1 MLIEGERCEDGN
13 GSPVVGSGDDSDGY
27 HEMMKKYLSEK
38 DDDYDMRSAG
48 REI

>member
-1 MLIEGERCEDGN
+1 MLIEGERGEY
-13 GSPVVGSGDDSDGY
+13 GSGSLVERSGDDSDLHG
-27 HEMMKKYLSEK
+27 HEMTNEK